1 MACQDG
7 DHTPEKRYRILL
19 VPVSG
24 NLSGN
29 RVTVFGGTGYLG
41 RYVVHHLVQK
51 GCRVRVAVR
60 HPRTDLFKDIDDT
73 IQQIQSDVTDV
84 KSINRALQGADS
96 VVNAVGLYVETSTT
110 TFSAVHVVGAREVAV
125 QSARTGACLV
135 HISGI
140 GVDLGSKSRYVAA
153 RAAGEQAVRDAA
165 PDAVVLRPSVLFG
178 PNDAFLGALL
188 KLTRLVPVIP
198 LFGNGAT
205 RLQPVH
211 VADVAEAV
219 VRVLGNVSLQGKI
232 YELGGPRIYTYREL
246 LETVANHLKQRRL
259 FLPVPFLIWRVLA
272 AGSALLPN
280 PPLTR
285 DQVILMSDDNVASP
299 GHGTFRE
306 LGINLQP
313 LEDTLFRIV

>member
-1 MACQDG
+1 M
-7 DHTPEKRYRILL
+7 
-19 VPVSG
+19 SG

-41 RYVVHHLVQK
+41 RCVVHHLAQE

-60 HPRTDLFKDIDDT
+60 HPQSDLFQDVGDT
-73 IQQIQSDVTDV
+73 IHQIQADVSDV
-84 KSINRALQGADS
+84 KSIHRALEGADS

-110 TFSAVHVVGAREVAV
+110 SFSAVHVVGAREVAA
-125 QSARTGACLV
+125 QSAGTGACLV

-140 GVDLGSKSRYVAA
+140 GAELGSKSRYVAA

-165 PDAVVLRPSVLFG
+165 PNAVILRPSALYG
-178 PNDAFLGALL
+178 PNDAFLGTLL
-188 KLTRLVPVIP
+188 KLVRFVTVIP

-219 VRVLGNVSLQGKI
+219 VRVLGNIDLQGKI
-232 YELGGPRIYTYREL
+232 YELGGPRIYSYREL
-246 LETVANHLKQRRL
+246 LETIVNHLKKRRL
-259 FLPVPFLIWRVLA
+259 FLPVPFLIWKALA
-272 AGSALLPN
+272 AGSALLSN

-285 DQVILMSDDNVASP
+285 DQVILMSDDNVVSP
-299 GHGTFRE
+299 VHGTFRE
-306 LGINLQP
+306 LGINPQP
-313 LEDTLFRIV
+313 LEDTLSKIV